1 MPISIS
7 GSGSITPSGSS
18 IISYPGAV
26 LQVQAARS
34 GPASQTISST
44 SPTLI
49 TGLSISFTPKKIGS
63 ILLFNAQVSSSFT
76 HVTSFGI
83 FKDGVATVS
92 TSGQTNT
99 NEANMQVTSYYEKP
113 TNDART
119 DFINQTAFMHYE
131 TVDSLTTRTY
141 GVYATAGWSGTT
153 YNLYINNRSN
163 GDMAS
168 FSYFTIMEIAQ

>member
-1 MPISIS
+1 MPVSIN

-18 IISYPGAV
+18 VVSYPGAV

-44 SPTLI
+44 TPTLI
-49 TGLSISFTPKKIGS
+49 TGLSINFTPKKVGS
-63 ILLFNAQVSSSFT
+63 LLIFNAQVSSSFT
-76 HVTSFGI
+76 HVTSYGI
-83 FKDGVATVS
+83 FKNGVATVS

-113 TNDART
+113 NNDART
-119 DFINQTAFMHYE
+119 DFINQITFMHYE
-131 TVDSLTTRTY
+131 TVDNLTARTY
-141 GVYATAGWSGTT
+141 GVYGTAGWGGTT
-153 YNLYINNRSN
+153 YNLYINNRSG

-168 FSYFTIMEIAQ
+168 FSYFTIMEVAQ